1 VKIRTAIIATTT
13 YVGVLV
19 AFWITARF
27 LDVERHIGEHLTS
40 SFAAFA
46 FLFAPYWF
54 FGFGLAQAL
63 RERLRARRY
72 ASFCRDCWFLPMSS
86 SRCHGETYA

>member
-1 VKIRTAIIATTT
+1 VKIRTGIIATAT

-27 LDVERHIGEHLTS
+27 LDVERHIGGHLTS

-46 FLFAPYWF
+46 LLFAPYWF
-54 FGFGLAQAL
+54 FGFGLAQVL
-63 RERLRARRY
+63 RERLRARAMRILLPGSLVL
-72 ASFCRDCWFLPMSS
+72 ASIVFALPW
-86 SRCHGETYA
+86 ET